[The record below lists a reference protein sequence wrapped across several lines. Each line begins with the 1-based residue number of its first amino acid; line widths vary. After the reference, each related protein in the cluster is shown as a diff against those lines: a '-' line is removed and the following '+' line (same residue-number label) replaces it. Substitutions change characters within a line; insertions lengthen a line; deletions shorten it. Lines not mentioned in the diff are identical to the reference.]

1 MSSTSLGTRS
11 SPRQTNAVVASV
23 SGSGRSVLFSNWNQ
37 IGRMT
42 HIRSLMERIHGSE
55 DASSG
60 DKSNNA
66 GPDEDET
73 IAAAEKYRDV
83 HVRRTTYL
91 SDLER
96 IGH

>member
-1 MSSTSLGTRS
+1 
-11 SPRQTNAVVASV
+11 
-23 SGSGRSVLFSNWNQ
+23 
-37 IGRMT
+37 
-42 HIRSLMERIHGSE
+42 MERIHGSE